1 MSPRSSRTLA
11 SQVALIALLYPF
23 WIFQTAGYG
32 AMAIWRFV
40 HWLKNR
46 KQIGR
51 QTTCCARGHE
61 VPLYG
66 VYQCA
71 CGSIHEGRVFGPC
84 RVCKE
89 SCGWTPCPE
98 CGLPV
103 QNPNL

>member
-1 MSPRSSRTLA
+1 MRPRAPRTLVG
-11 SQVALIALLYPF
+11 QVALIALLYPL

-32 AMAIWRFV
+32 AVALWKFV
-40 HWLKNR
+40 CWVRNR
-46 KQIGR
+46 GQHGH
-51 QTTCCARGHE
+51 QTACCARGHE

-71 CGSIHEGRVFGPC
+71 CGSIHEGHVFRIC
-84 RVCKE
+84 QVCQE

-103 QNPNL
+103 QNPKL